1 MFCFLQL
8 GADEKLSSL
17 IDAESLVN
25 DGSAFSIF
33 LVLQGIVGGK
43 WLSANE
49 VSAQQWAKSAVHVPG
64 HLGCAIAIIATRLHS
79 PACDCRAQ
87 TGCMPGRCNQV
98 AEVHQVVHK
107 MTAPECR

>member
-1 MFCFLQL
+1 MFCLLQL

-25 DGSAFSIF
+25 DGSTFSIF

-49 VSAQQWAKSAVHVPG
+49 VSAQQ
-64 HLGCAIAIIATRLHS
+64 
-79 PACDCRAQ
+79 
-87 TGCMPGRCNQV
+87 
-98 AEVHQVVHK
+98 
-107 MTAPECR
+107 